1 MKNKSEKK
9 KNDLSKLKK
18 NYENLPQWKKEAL
31 DNWTE
36 DLKKSSKQYREDKEY

>member
-18 NYENLPQWKKEAL
+18 NYENLPQWKKDAL
-31 DNWTE
+31 DKWTE
-36 DLKKSSKQYREDKEY
+36 DLKKSCTYWEDREY